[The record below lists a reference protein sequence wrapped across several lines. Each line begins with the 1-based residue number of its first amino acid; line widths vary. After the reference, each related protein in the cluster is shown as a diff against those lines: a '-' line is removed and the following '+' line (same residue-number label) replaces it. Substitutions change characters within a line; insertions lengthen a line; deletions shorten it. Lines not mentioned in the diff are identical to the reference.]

1 MAETEK
7 PNWGNRIILLIFGA
21 LAVITIGATIIATI
35 NEWGEGNVAGSTAV
49 EDRTGLRARRRN
61 ARRDSGR
68 PIAMLCQATSAD
80 GTASAMNPPPRTC
93 ASALS
98 SE

>member
-7 PNWGNRIILLIFGA
+7 PNWGNRIILLIFGG

-49 EDRTGLRARRRN
+49 ED
-61 ARRDSGR
+61 
-68 PIAMLCQATSAD
+68 
-80 GTASAMNPPPRTC
+80 
-93 ASALS
+93 LS
-98 SE
+98 TIEPGSEPAAETPEEIQDAQ